1 MEYLFFLFPG
11 IKIKWATLRFDIK
24 DKTWSDKTWSL
35 SHAKNLHLTDQ
46 RESFAD
52 KNLWLLKNTKWL
64 VKLRLK

>member
-24 DKTWSDKTWSL
+24 ADKTWSL

-46 RESFAD
+46 REDFAD
-52 KNLWLLKNTKWL
+52 KNLWLLKNTD
-64 VKLRLK
+64 